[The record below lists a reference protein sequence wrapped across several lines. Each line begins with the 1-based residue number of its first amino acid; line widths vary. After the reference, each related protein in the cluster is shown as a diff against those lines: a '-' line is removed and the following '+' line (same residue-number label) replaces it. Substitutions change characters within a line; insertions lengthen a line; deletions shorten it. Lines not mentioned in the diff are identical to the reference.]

1 MKYTIIM
8 ILIVK
13 KIKNNLCIDIYMQ
26 IWKNNYCIKSDLE
39 LEIINSF

>member
-13 KIKNNLCIDIYMQ
+13 KIKNYLYITQ
-26 IWKNNYCIKSDLE
+26 IQKNNYCSKSDLE
-39 LEIINSF
+39 LEIINLFYK